1 MRDFLN
7 GTVMAIT
14 VGISAVV
21 LFPLLPIWTF
31 AIWFT
36 EGVDVLDAAA
46 DVFESYLKIIKI
58 V

>member
-1 MRDFLN
+1 
-7 GTVMAIT
+7 MAIT